1 MILAEKIMKHRKE
14 NGWSQEDLAIKLGV
28 SRQSV
33 SKWESTASIPDLDKI
48 IKLSEI
54 FGVST
59 DYLLKDDLDEEPG
72 IVKIK
77 DMPNEENEHIR
88 KVSLDEANRYMDA
101 VSNAAKW
108 IGIGVVLCILSP
120 VLLILLASWSE
131 FQMFSLNEDMAAGI
145 GVTILFLMIA
155 SAVVLFIMNG
165 MKLSRYEYLEK
176 ELIDL
181 EYGVAGIVQ
190 NRQENFEGTFRI
202 CIVSGVA
209 LCICSVIP
217 YFIGVA
223 LAASDIFYIY
233 CTALLF
239 VMIAFGVFLFVNAG
253 MIHESFNRLLESGDY
268 TREKKVTNKKNEN
281 LSRIYWGLV
290 AAIYLGYSFIT
301 MNWNSSW
308 IIWPV
313 AGVLFAVVW
322 AIAGMIRK

>member
-14 NGWSQEDLAIKLGV
+14 NGWSQEDLAVKLGV

-72 IVKIK
+72 LVKIK
-77 DMPNEENEHIR
+77 DIPNEENEHIR
-88 KVSLDEANRYMDA
+88 KVSLDEANRYMDT
-101 VSNAAKW
+101 VSKAARW
-108 IGIGVVLCILSP
+108 IGIGVALCILSP
-120 VLLILLASWSE
+120 VLLILLSGWSE
-131 FQMFSLNEDMAAGI
+131 FQMFSLSEDMAAGI

-155 SAVVLFIMNG
+155 SAVALFIMNG
-165 MKLSRYEYLEK
+165 MKLSKFEYLEK

-190 NRQENFEGTFRI
+190 NRQENFEGTFRT
-202 CIVSGVA
+202 CIVAGVV

-223 LAASDIFYIY
+223 LTASDIFFIY
-233 CTALLF
+233 CTALLL
-239 VMIAFGVFLFVNAG
+239 VMIAFAVFLFVNAG
-253 MIHESFNRLLESGDY
+253 MIHGSYQQLLEEEDY
-268 TREKKVTNKKNEN
+268 TREKKLTNKKNEN
-281 LSRIYWGLV
+281 LTRIYWGSVTAL
-290 AAIYLGYSFIT
+290 YLGYSFVT

-322 AIAGMIRK
+322 AVAGMIRK